1 MDTKL
6 TLVIK
11 KEVIEMAKK
20 YAAANK
26 ISLSFL
32 VENYLKTLTAAKEFS
47 EFELSETVRELH
59 GSLKMVSESQTGH
72 Q

>member
-6 TLVIK
+6 TLVID
-11 KEVIEMAKK
+11 KEVIEMAKQ
-20 YAAANK
+20 YATTNK
-26 ISLSFL
+26 ISLSSL

-59 GSLKMVSESQTGH
+59 GSLKTDSESQPG
-72 Q
+72 